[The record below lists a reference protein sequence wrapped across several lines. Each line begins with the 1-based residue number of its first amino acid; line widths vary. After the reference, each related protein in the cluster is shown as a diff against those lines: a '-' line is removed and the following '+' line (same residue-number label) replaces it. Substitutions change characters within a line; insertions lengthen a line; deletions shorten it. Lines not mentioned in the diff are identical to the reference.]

1 MKMQHS
7 NKIVIR
13 CTDLSK
19 CYQVYEKPINRL
31 KQSLWGQKRKFFREF
46 WSLKDVTFDVKQGE
60 TIGIVGKN
68 GSGKSTLLQLIS
80 GTLSPTTGSID
91 TYGRIAALLELG
103 SGFNPEF
110 TGRENVYL
118 NASLL
123 GLSKAEID
131 SRFEDIASFADI
143 GDFIEQ
149 PVKTYSSGM
158 TVRLAFAVQSQIDP
172 DILIVDEAL
181 AVGDAKFQAR
191 CFRRLTELKEK
202 GTSILLVTHSSEQV
216 VRNCSRAILLDQGQI
231 VEYGDPKRIVNLYQD
246 LLFGK
251 AEANSQEAQS
261 PTINFARTNESNISS
276 LNQLDLTGN
285 SFKKRINYNHLEYRW
300 GDGSAEILD
309 FCFQVDN
316 ELYPTKLGPNSK
328 IILDVAIR
336 FQKDIV
342 SPIFGVTVKTK
353 DGISVYGTNTEML
366 NTKHFRSRGSAGSSI
381 YVRVNLNCK
390 LAEGEYFISLGL
402 ASRDR
407 ENIVPHDRRYDAIF
421 FEVEPSNSF
430 FGIVNM
436 QADMQ
441 SFKV

>member
-1 MKMQHS
+1 M
-7 NKIVIR
+7 
-13 CTDLSK
+13 
-19 CYQVYEKPINRL
+19 
-31 KQSLWGQKRKFFREF
+31 
-46 WSLKDVTFDVKQGE
+46 
-60 TIGIVGKN
+60 
-68 GSGKSTLLQLIS
+68 
-80 GTLSPTTGSID
+80 
-91 TYGRIAALLELG
+91 
-103 SGFNPEF
+103 
-110 TGRENVYL
+110 YL

-276 LNQLDLTGN
+276 LNKLDLTGN
-285 SFKKRINYNHLEYRW
+285 SFKKRIN
-300 GDGSAEILD
+300 
-309 FCFQVDN
+309 
-316 ELYPTKLGPNSK
+316 
-328 IILDVAIR
+328 
-336 FQKDIV
+336 
-342 SPIFGVTVKTK
+342 
-353 DGISVYGTNTEML
+353 
-366 NTKHFRSRGSAGSSI
+366 
-381 YVRVNLNCK
+381 
-390 LAEGEYFISLGL
+390 
-402 ASRDR
+402 
-407 ENIVPHDRRYDAIF
+407 
-421 FEVEPSNSF
+421 
-430 FGIVNM
+430 
-436 QADMQ
+436 
-441 SFKV
+441 